1 MELSCQLICPC
12 NQKIYKSQATL
23 KSHRKTQG
31 HIYYEQN
38 KDQKNDLI
46 QINKLENENAHLR
59 RLNIIL
65 MERISE
71 LSKLT

>member
-1 MELSCQLICPC
+1 MEISCQLICPC

-59 RLNIIL
+59 RLNILL

-71 LSKLT
+71 LS